1 MQTRPT
7 RFTATRTL
15 ERVPDVVPLANNVIR
30 FDSVVEPF
38 SMKVIRSDVCPETLS
53 VRYMNVPSLLLRSA
67 INTGWTGKNQMFGR
81 PEGDEYRTSF
91 SIF

>member
-38 SMKVIRSDVCPETLS
+38 SMKVIRSDVGPETLS

-67 INTGWTGKNQMFGR
+67 INTGKHPSMDGL
-81 PEGDEYRTSF
+81 E
-91 SIF
+91 